1 MTRWLWMLVFCFSSH
16 VLADLQGT
24 IRTTDG
30 QRYDVSSFGFPANP
44 KDYYL
49 KTDQGFIPLA
59 QVRQVSRAGTGL
71 IGEPAFYVITT
82 DGKIL
87 RAKIGLLF
95 FNRVVYSEPVSGA
108 ELIGYEAVIKGR
120 GSDGLLFTSQAT
132 DSEYA
137 QLYEI
142 HNPSD
147 VEEMVL
153 WAARL

>member
-1 MTRWLWMLVFCFSSH
+1 MKRWLWMLIFFSSSH
-16 VLADLQGT
+16 VMGDVQGT

-30 QRYDVSSFGFPANP
+30 QRYDISNFGFPTKP

-59 QVRQVSRAGTGL
+59 KVRQVSRAGTGL
-71 IGEPAFYVITT
+71 LGEPAFYVITT
-82 DGKIL
+82 NGKML

-95 FNRVVYSEPVSGA
+95 FNRVTYIEPVSGI
-108 ELIGYEAVIKGR
+108 ERIGYEAVIKGR
-120 GSDGLLFTSQAT
+120 GSDGLLFTSQT
-132 DSEYA
+132 TGSEYA

-147 VEEMVL
+147 VDEMLL
-153 WAARL
+153 WAAQL